1 MLGRWTCKIHCA
13 SYIYFAS
20 HPGLTNLTRE
30 SATRQSALQSLESN
44 LGKRE
49 HPSAHA
55 CGPLTA
61 RDEGIWTVDGSLLG
75 SLVGLPSPPPSPPL
89 CPQKP
94 CSLVPLPSP
103 QRASFCPTRNL
114 RPRSWL
120 LVSKL
125 TQGPASCLRLV
136 RCLQLGAPL
145 ARDSGQLLAR
155 SSRVLQHTTGQQS
168 RPVAAV
174 CMAVSVCQARQKRRR
189 RRRAVLATCCGA
201 RSAVLPPPLKQHALR
216 CSQKPDC
223 MLRRYAEAGT
233 AVPLRPSEG
242 AFGHPCLGQ

>member
-136 RCLQLGAPL
+136 RCLQL
-145 ARDSGQLLAR
+145 ARRLLATPG
-155 SSRVLQHTTGQQS
+155 SSWR
-168 RPVAAV
+168 A
-174 CMAVSVCQARQKRRR
+174 
-189 RRRAVLATCCGA
+189 RRACCNTRLASSLGLLQPFA
-201 RSAVLPPPLKQHALR
+201 WLSAFVRLGRSAGAGAGQYWPRVVVHARLCCLP
-216 CSQKPDC
+216 C
-223 MLRRYAEAGT
+223 
-233 AVPLRPSEG
+233 
-242 AFGHPCLGQ
+242 